1 MIVRKDAIVVR
12 TYFTN
17 PNHIFQRDEK
27 LIRIEQI
34 TKKYSTIE
42 ELRFIAKKREMF
54 WILNPGT
61 LYPEGLN
68 QELNDVL

>member
-17 PNHIFQRDEK
+17 PNHI
-27 LIRIEQI
+27 

-42 ELRFIAKKREMF
+42 ELSFIAKKREMF